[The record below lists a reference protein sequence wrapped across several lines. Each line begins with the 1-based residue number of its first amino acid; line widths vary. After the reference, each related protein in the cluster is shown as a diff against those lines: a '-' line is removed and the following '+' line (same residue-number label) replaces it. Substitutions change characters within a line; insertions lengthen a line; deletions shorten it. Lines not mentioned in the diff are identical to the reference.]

1 MDTNRVPQPRH
12 DDDSVER
19 TTPASSAPTP
29 AWRAGCSLAALSS
42 PSTTLMARSSSTSA
56 CRAAA
61 ARIAGSPTPI
71 AHAATTRPESPD
83 RPDALFTLLA
93 FLSVFEPVLVL
104 LAVGHGGS
112 FEGGSFLLQLLV
124 GDAEVSTAEV
134 STAEVGVAQV
144 GVAQVGVF

>member
-29 AWRAGCSLAALSS
+29 AWTAGCSLAALSS

-61 ARIAGSPTPI
+61 ARLTHADLCREWGTP
-71 AHAATTRPESPD
+71 PD
-83 RPDALFTLLA
+83 DPP
-93 FLSVFEPVLVL
+93 FLSML
-104 LAVGHGGS
+104 LSKDTSNTLDILGLPRRS
-112 FEGGSFLLQLLV
+112 SP
-124 GDAEVSTAEV
+124 
-134 STAEVGVAQV
+134 
-144 GVAQVGVF
+144 